1 MGKTI
6 RWGDPLDGPVG
17 LRWGTQNVLNLM
29 DDQQYI
35 IDQLGQIDESLGG
48 KKSYYSSTGDVPKA
62 LPNGKCDPDL
72 VEAIL
77 DFQRFWISQGKL
89 KVADGVIDR
98 RGPSLRL
105 MDQAVLGMA
114 FAPDPL
120 KSISPEGQVDPTAC
134 WAACYAW
141 WLRAAP
147 EQWPMTQLNV
157 LAAGSGSGIVTPNGT
172 VDVNKF
178 MTFLSGRHLGLRS
191 SRIAPAEFKPLLA
204 ASRLPSFPIIIAFA
218 SSIMGGHA
226 NVIHAYDEKT
236 NTVSVMECWFP
247 DPSADPNYTFSNAGG
262 LPIFSRNGDGAPF
275 KFKGAHQT
283 RNLDYYSTRPLGG
296 LLLIFPDPR

>member
-1 MGKTI
+1 MGKTV

-17 LRWGTQNVLNLM
+17 LRWGTQNVLNLT

-48 KKSYYSSTGDVPKA
+48 KKSYYSSTGDLPKA
-62 LPNGKCDPDL
+62 LPNGKCDPAL

-105 MDQAVLGMA
+105 MDQAIMGMA

-120 KSISPEGQVDPTAC
+120 KSLPPEGQIDPTAC

-204 ASRLPSFPIIIAFA
+204 ASRLPTFPIIIAFA

-262 LPIFSRNGDGAPF
+262 YPVYSRNSGGAPF
-275 KFKGAHQT
+275 KFTGAHQT